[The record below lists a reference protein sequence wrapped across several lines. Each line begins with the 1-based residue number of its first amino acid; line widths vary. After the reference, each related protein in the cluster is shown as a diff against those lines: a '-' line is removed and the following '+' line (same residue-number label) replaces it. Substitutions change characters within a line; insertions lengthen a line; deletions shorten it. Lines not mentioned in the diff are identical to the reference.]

1 MGPEEIWIMSAPLQ
15 VVDLSNEDEVRA
27 YFERLQQEY
36 PQVFEAMRVMN
47 ISYRQY
53 LAALQAMNQRS
64 SVSTNSTRLSL

>member
-1 MGPEEIWIMSAPLQ
+1 MSAPLQ

>member
-1 MGPEEIWIMSAPLQ
+1 MSAPLQ

-27 YFERLQQEY
+27 YFERLQREY

-53 LAALQAMNQRS
+53 LAALQALNQRS